1 MKQNFKDWYEN
12 VCIWLHWMLLQC
24 LHYFRQNALD
34 FNVQGRNEHT
44 PLYVTA
50 VEYFI
55 VLYYNVH
62 DSSVL
67 ACSVIIVQDKS
78 EYVCN
83 FAVLKST
90 WLLCIWLQCTW
101 YLYQWLQCLHCTTK
115 NITDFNI
122 KYRSYYVDF
131 NYK

>member
-1 MKQNFKDWYEN
+1 
-12 VCIWLHWMLLQC
+12 MLLQC

-55 VLYYNVH
+55 VLDYNVH

-67 ACSVIIVQDKS
+67 ACSVIIIRDKS

-83 FAVLKST
+83 LAVLK
-90 WLLCIWLQCTW
+90 CTYPW
-101 YLYQWLQCLHCTTK
+101 FLKKNECNTFLIDQPKLFRVDDTK
-115 NITDFNI
+115 
-122 KYRSYYVDF
+122 SP
-131 NYK
+131 

>member
-1 MKQNFKDWYEN
+1 MQ
-12 VCIWLHWMLLQC
+12 VTLLQC
-24 LHYFRQNALD
+24 NITTEYLIALDVAAVSAFFFRQNALD

-67 ACSVIIVQDKS
+67 ACSVIIVRDKS

-83 FAVLKST
+83 FAVLK
-90 WLLCIWLQCTW
+90 CT
-101 YLYQWLQCLHCTTK
+101 
-115 NITDFNI
+115 
-122 KYRSYYVDF
+122 
-131 NYK
+131 